1 MIISFEFTSV
11 MNVRNQT
18 SQVFCHKLW
27 SIWWLLV
34 QVCLLITEC
43 LIFHYVQKQVISRQ
57 FESIQYTNLQHIS
70 ILLLWIDG
78 RQDMQLRLCTVA
90 GLLCSSVRNISP
102 LISLHDFS
110 YRRIMKTCLCQIL
123 RMRILF
129 CSSSRD
135 SRFKH
140 ISVILHNIFAR
151 FVFSWSASQIKWS
164 KNDVDSSKSSFFMS
178 TFHIGPMFCF
188 FPVSSISSTYTN
200 KNSPFSRITKKHS
213 NLECLSQSCSSSAF
227 SHCFFPW

>member
-1 MIISFEFTSV
+1 

-27 SIWWLLV
+27 FIWRLLV

-43 LIFHYVQKQVISRQ
+43 LIFHYVQIQVISRQ
-57 FESIQYTNLQHIS
+57 FERIQYTNLQHIS
-70 ILLLWIDG
+70 ILLLWIDE

-110 YRRIMKTCLCQIL
+110 YRRIVRTCLCQIL

-135 SRFKH
+135 SGFKH

-164 KNDVDSSKSSFFMS
+164 KNDVDSSKSTFFMS
-178 TFHIGPMFCF
+178 TFSHLADVLFLPSQFLQHSHTQIRIVLFLESRRSF
-188 FPVSSISSTYTN
+188 FQVGIFPNRVLIV
-200 KNSPFSRITKKHS
+200 FSRIT
-213 NLECLSQSCSSSAF
+213 
-227 SHCFFPW
+227 FPMIVPVEG